1 MMRIL
6 RWENIYKALW
16 LGKQNQILKLL
27 EGNPERK
34 AGPKRAS
41 IHMHIRANSLKSLLS
56 KNFFQQDLIY
66 PSQNTK
72 YRTSSASSILP
83 FLNQPLQP
91 SKTIKVLIFFFFK
104 EKNKDSIVLLP
115 SSKPQTLAHHN
126 PKIKIIQ
133 NHPYSNSFASEIYI
147 LI

>member
-1 MMRIL
+1 MRIL
-6 RWENIYKALW
+6 IWENIYKALW

-27 EGNPERK
+27 EGNLERK

-41 IHMHIRANSLKSLLS
+41 IHMHVRANSLKSLLS

-91 SKTIKVLIFFFFK
+91 SKTIKVLICFFFK